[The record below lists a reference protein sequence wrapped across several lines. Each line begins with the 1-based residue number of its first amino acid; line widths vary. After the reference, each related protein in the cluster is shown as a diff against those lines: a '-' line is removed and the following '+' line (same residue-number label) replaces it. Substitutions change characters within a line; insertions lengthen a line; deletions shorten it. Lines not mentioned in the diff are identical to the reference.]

1 MNHYEDEQ
9 IVTETAAVVE
19 AGARALLAAR
29 QAVRKWA
36 QDRENQAQRGPG
48 PQPASQAEPAAA
60 PRQRRGLFSRLKSWL
75 HNRTRPRENSAAQQ
89 SHPGNS
95 TAQQP
100 HPVEERIARWASA
113 HATWE
118 YAREVEQTWAQRAQQ
133 EAAQLQKMGVD
144 PNQIVQRAN
153 QIQTSPT
160 PAVTY
165 APLDPARI
173 ARLTSECTL
182 AELNAARAVAEQ
194 QQTAQQPQTEQEN
207 TNAPEPEPT
216 AEPAQQA
223 EAAPQTQATA
233 KKTSPRRN
241 TNKSTAAQQGSTA
254 EQQAESSPS
263 AVSKSGDQ
271 VLGYNKA
278 GAKSRSRS
286 GKKATESEASAGTPQ
301 QLPPQSEASAGADA
315 GVAP

>member
-29 QAVRKWA
+29 QAVRRWA
-36 QDRENQAQRGPG
+36 QDRENQAQRGTR

-75 HNRTRPRENSAAQQ
+75 HNRTRPRENS
-89 SHPGNS
+89 

-100 HPVEERIARWASA
+100 HPVEERLARWASA

-118 YAREVEQTWAQRAQQ
+118 YAREVEQTWAQRAQH
-133 EAAQLQKMGVD
+133 EAAQLQRMGVD
-144 PNQIVQRAN
+144 PNQLVQRAN
-153 QIQTSPT
+153 QIQTSPA

-173 ARLTSECTL
+173 ARLTSEYTL

-194 QQTAQQPQTEQEN
+194 QQTAQQPQTELEN
-207 TNAPEPEPT
+207 TNAPEPEPAT
-216 AEPAQQA
+216 EPAQSA

-233 KKTSPRRN
+233 KKASTQRGTSK
-241 TNKSTAAQQGSTA
+241 T
-254 EQQAESSPS
+254 SSRGQENS
-263 AVSKSGDQ
+263 ADKTDQLVGLTKSG
-271 VLGYNKA
+271 
-278 GAKSRSRS
+278 AKPRARG
-286 GKKATESEASAGTPQ
+286 GKKGTETEAEAPQ
-301 QLPPQSEASAGADA
+301 QLPTQPEASAGADA